1 MSEYKGKTIALI
13 SQADIRYVGSL
24 EDIDADKGTISLE
37 NVRCLGTEDRVLD
50 PAKVLY
56 PSPEVYEH
64 FQLTGSSVKTLNILD
79 IPVEQ
84 VQPVPV
90 PRIGPF
96 AQMGFGFP
104 VGFQPQGVPNGQ
116 QGYGATQPQNAQPQ
130 PQQQQN
136 VKGEDK
142 KVAGGEREV
151 GKGVNKGMEKR
162 AGKETLK
169 KAEKETFKEAEKE
182 TLEETGKGKS
192 EKQHG
197 AKETESTTP
206 SNKSVVYEQEKKPEA
221 VDSEF
226 DFDSNNAKFQE
237 IEKKEQGDSVKGDS
251 EQFYNKKTSFFD
263 NLSTSTQQSE
273 HERVKWSVERE
284 KNMDTFGEAS
294 TYRGGRGRGR
304 GRGYG
309 YGYRGGRGRG
319 YVYRGRGRGRGR
331 GRYNNRDREGE
342 NPEEDQQTGD
352 AGSKENTQWSF

>member
-13 SQADIRYVGSL
+13 SQADIRYVGTL

-116 QGYGATQPQNAQPQ
+116 QGYGAAQPQ
-130 PQQQQN
+130 QPQN

-142 KVAGGEREV
+142 KVAGGEKEV
-151 GKGVNKGMEKR
+151 GKGVNKVMEKR
-162 AGKETLK
+162 
-169 KAEKETFKEAEKE
+169 AEKETFKEAEKE
-182 TLEETGKGKS
+182 TLEKTGKAKS

-197 AKETESTTP
+197 TKETETTTP

-237 IEKKEQGDSVKGDS
+237 IEQKEQGDSAKGDS

-319 YVYRGRGRGRGR
+319 YGYRGRGRGRGR
-331 GRYNNRDREGE
+331 GRYNNRNREGE
-342 NPEEDQQTGD
+342 NREEDQQSGD

>member
-104 VGFQPQGVPNGQ
+104 VGFQPQGCLTGSK
-116 QGYGATQPQNAQPQ
+116 PQ

-162 AGKETLK
+162 AEKETLK

-304 GRGYG
+304 GRGLWIWIQ
-309 YGYRGGRGRG
+309 GR
-319 YVYRGRGRGRGR
+319 
-331 GRYNNRDREGE
+331 
-342 NPEEDQQTGD
+342 
-352 AGSKENTQWSF
+352 